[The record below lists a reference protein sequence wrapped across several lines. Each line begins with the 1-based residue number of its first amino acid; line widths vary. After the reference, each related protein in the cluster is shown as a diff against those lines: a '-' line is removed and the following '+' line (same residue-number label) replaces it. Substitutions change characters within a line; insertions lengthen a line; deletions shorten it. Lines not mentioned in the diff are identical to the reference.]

1 MSLNTVQEIVR
12 AIGAL
17 SARELQEL
25 CAWLDQRGPRQSFT
39 KVIDTLENTPPAEQ
53 RRTEGQKSL
62 VEIAEPVR
70 GLLTDEEVD
79 RLFSRNPS
87 TGRALDFA

>member
-1 MSLNTVQEIVR
+1 MSLNTVQEIER

-17 SARELQEL
+17 SPREREEL
-25 CAWLDQRGPRQSFT
+25 YAWIDQHGPQPLDSTAEQAG
-39 KVIDTLENTPPAEQ
+39 PAERPQ
-53 RRTEGQKSL
+53 PEGQKTL
-62 VEIAEPVR
+62 VELAEPVR

-87 TGRALDFA
+87 TGRPLDFS